1 MFEEKKDKNK
11 ANTPFSDSQSSN
23 SKKNNLFN
31 LLQDNNSREHNENE
45 FNNNSNNFSNLNKSH
60 KSSQSYDYNQEFLQ
74 NQKNNSNKNNNNNFL
89 LNNDDEEEN
98 DINTRTN
105 NSSEDNQFKYR
116 SKGIFGNFGVPTNNN
131 EYNDYKNSYIN
142 TDINK
147 YGIAVNIS
155 NYETKMTGMEESVF
169 YLINLYSKLS
179 NKSWTVSHKYMD
191 FFELNLIFDK
201 YYVNPPYFP
210 NGTLVGAEGVTDIQ
224 QRKTILDSYIKE
236 VCNRSDLMTSIY
248 CVKFLKL
255 ENHFPSLMSHYPK
268 ELYYFK
274 DQLVLPISVSYFYEK
289 ANLLFLGC
297 GKEYKTVL
305 NNLLDKVK
313 GISPFNF
320 GFGSSNKQLKLKK
333 NTQVKGQFVIIN
345 IIKNFQNKYLF
356 EPLYAQPLYTQ
367 CSSINFFEDKSCLT
381 IGMYDGSVN
390 IYKIFINEAKSETK
404 GNLVIEAGIFQ
415 AHLKPIIGTVVNFI
429 NGYIYTMSRETCIK
443 IFDINYQNFIKN
455 VSMTVKPMTTMYYDE
470 KTKMLIIGDEMG
482 RFYFVDVFQ
491 DPVFP
496 SILKTFQGGT
506 SSSINKIY
514 FTNDKETMIAS
525 NKTGIIN
532 IYSVYGFNSRNKI
545 SVEKN
550 KTMTVSRKYDINDIY
565 FTQRGE
571 LLLALDNGSILVYYR
586 DTDNIE
592 FVIDAHL
599 YSIGNMFIIEDR
611 HALISTSEDKSVR
624 MVEFPEFYPAQMI
637 RKELTNLNHASIKNK
652 IKGNNEYNDRDN
664 EEGEYIEEDNNYRN
678 RNNTGDKDRYKYNN
692 KDNSKAYTIMIV
704 EPLNKSYKNIFSD
717 DLDGWDDTIEEF
729 S

>member
-11 ANTPFSDSQSSN
+11 TNTPFSNNQSSN

-45 FNNNSNNFSNLNKSH
+45 FNNNSNNFSNLNKSY

-142 TDINK
+142 TDVNK

-390 IYKIFINEAKSETK
+390 IYKIFINEAK
-404 GNLVIEAGIFQ
+404 
-415 AHLKPIIGTVVNFI
+415 
-429 NGYIYTMSRETCIK
+429 
-443 IFDINYQNFIKN
+443 
-455 VSMTVKPMTTMYYDE
+455 
-470 KTKMLIIGDEMG
+470 
-482 RFYFVDVFQ
+482 
-491 DPVFP
+491 
-496 SILKTFQGGT
+496 
-506 SSSINKIY
+506 
-514 FTNDKETMIAS
+514 
-525 NKTGIIN
+525 
-532 IYSVYGFNSRNKI
+532 
-545 SVEKN
+545 
-550 KTMTVSRKYDINDIY
+550 
-565 FTQRGE
+565 
-571 LLLALDNGSILVYYR
+571 
-586 DTDNIE
+586 
-592 FVIDAHL
+592 
-599 YSIGNMFIIEDR
+599 
-611 HALISTSEDKSVR
+611 
-624 MVEFPEFYPAQMI
+624 
-637 RKELTNLNHASIKNK
+637 
-652 IKGNNEYNDRDN
+652 
-664 EEGEYIEEDNNYRN
+664 
-678 RNNTGDKDRYKYNN
+678 
-692 KDNSKAYTIMIV
+692 
-704 EPLNKSYKNIFSD
+704 
-717 DLDGWDDTIEEF
+717 
-729 S
+729 